1 MDVMNGFMNKGMV
14 EYYKKAYPAGT
25 RIQLDSMAD
34 DPNPIPRGTKGSVI
48 FVDDVGTLH
57 CKFDNGR
64 SLGMCPDVDSFH
76 KIIEQEES
84 PSEEQSE
91 EPEIDMSM

>member
-1 MDVMNGFMNKGMV
+1 MNGFMNKGMV

-25 RIQLDSMAD
+25 RIQLDSMED
-34 DPNPIPRGTKGSVI
+34 DPNPIPSGTKGTVTY
-48 FVDDVGTLH
+48 VDDAGSIGI
-57 CKFDNGR
+57 KWDNGR
-64 SLGMCPDVDSFH
+64 SLAICPEVDSFH

-91 EPEIDMSM
+91 EPEMDISM

>member
-1 MDVMNGFMNKGMV
+1 MNGFMSKGMV
-14 EYYKKAYPAGT
+14 EYYKKAYPVGT
-25 RIQLDSMAD
+25 RIQLDSMEA
-34 DPNPIPRGTKGSVI
+34 DPNPIPSGTKGSVI

-64 SLGMCPDVDSFH
+64 SLGMCPEVDSFH
-76 KIIEQEES
+76 KIIKQEEN
-84 PSEEQSE
+84 PVEEQSE